1 MNTLVNDW
9 TNNLLTGIGMPLNLA
24 IFVKIFIFLIV
35 TVLLS
40 YLSDI
45 IVRKLIVS
53 VFTAIIKRSK
63 TKIDDIFL
71 ERKVFN
77 RLSHLAPAM
86 VIFFLTPLIFQDYPA
101 LIKHVQNGAYVYMVL
116 IGLLVADSF
125 ISALHEV
132 YISLPIS
139 KHRPIKG
146 YVQIVK
152 IGIYFIAIIIIIAT
166 VFGKSPKGLLTA
178 LGTAAAVL
186 ILVFKDTIL
195 GFVASI
201 QLSANKMVK
210 PGDWISMPA
219 HNADGT
225 VIEISLNTIKVQNWD
240 KTITT
245 VPTYACISE
254 SFYNWKGMEESGG
267 RRIKRSVIIDMK
279 SIKFCTPEM
288 ITKFKKI
295 QILRDVIEK
304 KEKELDEHNKKY
316 EIDNSVL
323 VNGRRMTNIGVF
335 RAYIGAYLHNHPM
348 INNEM
353 TSMVRQLQPTDK
365 GLPLQIY
372 VFSNDKRWVE
382 YEKIQSD
389 IFDHILAVA
398 PEFDLR
404 VFQNP
409 SGYDV
414 VRLLDSLPDRLKN

>member
-1 MNTLVNDW
+1 MNVIVNDW
-9 TNNLLTGIGMPLNLA
+9 MDNWLVGLGMSQYLA
-24 IFVKIFIFLIV
+24 IFVKIFFFLIV
-35 TVLLS
+35 AVLLS

-53 VFTAIIKRSK
+53 ILTTIIKRSK

-77 RLSHLAPAM
+77 RLSHFAPAF
-86 VIFFLTPLIFQDYPA
+86 VIFFLAPFVFNDYPA
-101 LIKHVQNGAYVYMVL
+101 LIKFVQNVAYVYMIL

-125 ISALHEV
+125 MSALHEV

-146 YVQIVK
+146 YLQIVK
-152 IGIYFIAIIIIIAT
+152 IAIYFIAIILIISTI
-166 VFGKSPKGLLTA
+166 FGKSPKGLLAA

-210 PGDWISMPA
+210 PGDWISMPD

-240 KTITT
+240 NTITT
-245 VPTYACISE
+245 IPTYACISE

-267 RRIKRSVIIDMK
+267 RRIKRSVTIDMK

-288 ITKFKKI
+288 IKKFKKI
-295 QILRDVIEK
+295 QILRDFIEK
-304 KEKELDEHNKKY
+304 KEKELDAHNKKHK
-316 EIDNSVL
+316 IDNSVV
-323 VNGRRMTNIGVF
+323 VNGRRMTNVGVF
-335 RAYIGAYLHNHPM
+335 RAYIGAYLHNHPK

-409 SGYDV
+409 SGYDIV
-414 VRLLDSLPDRLKN
+414 KLLEQNL

>member
-1 MNTLVNDW
+1 MNTLVNHWMDNW
-9 TNNLLTGIGMPLNLA
+9 LTGIGISQNLA
-24 IFVKIFIFLIV
+24 IFVKIFLFLIV
-35 TVLLS
+35 ALLIS

-53 VFTAIIKRSK
+53 FLKTIIKRSK

-77 RLSHLAPAM
+77 RLSHLAPAL
-86 VIFFLTPLIFQDYPA
+86 VIFFMTPLIFQDYPS
-101 LIKHVQNGAYVYMVL
+101 LIKHVQNGAYVYIIL
-116 IGLLVADSF
+116 IVLLVVDSF

-152 IGIYFIAIIIIIAT
+152 IGIYFIAIILIIAT
-166 VFGKSPKGLLTA
+166 LFGKSPKGLLAA

-210 PGDWISMPA
+210 PGDWISMPT

-245 VPTYACISE
+245 IPTYACISE

-288 ITKFKKI
+288 IKKFKKI
-295 QILRDVIEK
+295 QILRDFIEK
-304 KEKELDEHNKKY
+304 KEKELEEHNKKNK
-316 EIDNSVL
+316 IDNSVL

-335 RAYIGAYLHNHPM
+335 RAYIVSYLHNHPK

-353 TSMVRQLQPTDK
+353 TSMVRQLESTDK

-414 VRLLDSLPDRLKN
+414 VRLLDSLSDRLKN

>member
-1 MNTLVNDW
+1 MEILSTDW
-9 TNNLLTGIGMPLNLA
+9 LDTWLTEIGMSQGLA
-24 IFVKIFIFLIV
+24 AFVKMFMFLIV
-35 TVLLS
+35 TLLIS

-45 IVRKLIVS
+45 IVRKLIIS
-53 VFTAIIKRSK
+53 ILTTIIKRSK

-77 RLSHLAPAM
+77 RLSHLAPALI
-86 VIFFLTPLIFQDYPA
+86 IFFLTPLIFQDWPA
-101 LIKHVQNGAYVYMVL
+101 LIDHVQNGAYVYMIL
-116 IGLLVADSF
+116 IGLLFADSF

-225 VIEISLNTIKVQNWD
+225 VLEISLNTIKVQNWD
-240 KTITT
+240 NTITT

-288 ITKFKKI
+288 IKKFKKI
-295 QILRDVIEK
+295 QILRDIIEK
-304 KEKELDEHNKKY
+304 KEKELDEHNKKN
-316 EIDNSVL
+316 EIDNSIL
-323 VNGRRMTNIGVF
+323 VNGRRMTNIGIF
-335 RAYIGAYLHNHPM
+335 RAYIGAYLHNHPK

-382 YEKIQSD
+382 YEIIQSD

-398 PEFDLR
+398 PEFELR

-414 VRLLDSLPDRLKN
+414 VRLMDSLSDNLIK

>member
-1 MNTLVNDW
+1 MNTLVNNWMDNW
-9 TNNLLTGIGMPLNLA
+9 ITGIGMSLNLA
-24 IFVKIFIFLIV
+24 IFVKIFLFLIV
-35 TVLLS
+35 AVLLC

-53 VFTAIIKRSK
+53 IFTTIIKRSK
-63 TKIDDIFL
+63 TKVDDIFL

-77 RLSHLAPAM
+77 RLSHLAPAL
-86 VIFFLTPLIFQDYPA
+86 VIFFLTPLIFQDWPA
-101 LIKHVQNGAYVYMVL
+101 LIKHVQNGAYVYIIL
-116 IGLLVADSF
+116 IVLLVVDSF

-132 YISLPIS
+132 YITFPIS

-240 KTITT
+240 NTITT
-245 VPTYACISE
+245 IPTYACISE

-288 ITKFKKI
+288 IKKFKKI
-295 QILRDVIEK
+295 QILRDSIEK
-304 KEKELDEHNKKY
+304 KEKELEEHNKKY

-335 RAYIGAYLHNHPM
+335 RAYIVSYLHNHPK
-348 INNEM
+348 INNKM
-353 TSMVRQLQPTDK
+353 TSMVRQLEPTDK

-372 VFSNDKRWVE
+372 VFCNDKRWVE

-414 VRLLDSLPDRLKN
+414 VKLLEQNL

>member
-9 TNNLLTGIGMPLNLA
+9 MDNLLTGIGMPLNLA

-210 PGDWISMPA
+210 PGDWISIPS

-225 VIEISLNTIKVQNWD
+225 VIEISLNTVKVQNWD

-245 VPTYACISE
+245 VPTYALVSD

>member
-1 MNTLVNDW
+1 MNAIVNDW
-9 TNNLLTGIGMPLNLA
+9 MDNWLVGLGMSQDLA
-24 IFVKIFIFLIV
+24 AFVKMFMFLIV
-35 TVLLS
+35 AILLS
-40 YLSDI
+40 YLSNI
-45 IVRKLIVS
+45 IVRRLIISILTTV
-53 VFTAIIKRSK
+53 IKRSK

-77 RLSHLAPAM
+77 RLSHFAPAL
-86 VIFFLTPLIFQDYPA
+86 VIFFLAPLVFEDYPA
-101 LIKHVQNGAYVYMVL
+101 LIKFFRNGAYLYMII
-116 IGLLVADSF
+116 IGSLVADSF
-125 ISALHEV
+125 INAMHEIYV
-132 YISLPIS
+132 SLPIS
-139 KHRPIKG
+139 KHRSIKG
-146 YVQIVK
+146 YVQVVK
-152 IGIYFIAIIIIIAT
+152 IVVYFIAIILIIST
-166 VFGKSPKGLLTA
+166 VFGESPKGLLTA

-195 GFVASI
+195 GFIASI

-210 PGDWISMPA
+210 PGDWISMPD

-225 VIEISLNTIKVQNWD
+225 VIEISLNTVKVQNWD

-245 VPTYACISE
+245 VPTYALISE

-288 ITKFKKI
+288 IKKFKKI
-295 QILRDVIEK
+295 QILRDIIEK
-304 KEKELDEHNKKY
+304 KEKELDEYNKKY

-335 RAYIGAYLHNHPM
+335 RAYIGAYLHNHPK

-382 YEKIQSD
+382 YERIQSD

-404 VFQNP
+404 VFQDL

-414 VRLLDSLPDRLKN
+414 VRLLDSLPDHLIK

>member
-9 TNNLLTGIGMPLNLA
+9 MDNLLTGIGMPLNLA

-45 IVRKLIVS
+45 IVRKLIFS

-77 RLSHLAPAM
+77 RLSHLVPAM

-101 LIKHVQNGAYVYMVL
+101 LIKHVQNGAYVYMIL

-132 YISLPIS
+132 YIGLPIS

-146 YVQIVK
+146 YVQIAK
-152 IGIYFIAIIIIIAT
+152 IAIYFIAIIIIIAT

-210 PGDWISMPA
+210 PGDWISIPS

-225 VIEISLNTIKVQNWD
+225 VIEISLNTVKVQNWD

-245 VPTYACISE
+245 VPTYALVSD

-295 QILRDVIEK
+295 QILRDIIEK
-304 KEKELDEHNKKY
+304 KENELDEHNKKY

-335 RAYIGAYLHNHPM
+335 RAYITSYLHNHPK

-414 VRLLDSLPDRLKN
+414 VRLLDSLPDSLKN

>member
-9 TNNLLTGIGMPLNLA
+9 MDNWLVGLGMSQYLA
-24 IFVKIFIFLIV
+24 IFVKIFFFLIV
-35 TVLLS
+35 AVLLS

-53 VFTAIIKRSK
+53 ILTTIIKRSK

-77 RLSHLAPAM
+77 RLSHFAPAF
-86 VIFFLTPLIFQDYPA
+86 VIFFLAPFVFNDYPA
-101 LIKHVQNGAYVYMVL
+101 LIKFVQNVAYVYMIL

-125 ISALHEV
+125 MSALHEV

-146 YVQIVK
+146 YLQIVK
-152 IGIYFIAIIIIIAT
+152 IAIYFIAIILIISTI
-166 VFGKSPKGLLTA
+166 FGKSPKGLLAA

-210 PGDWISMPA
+210 PGDWISMPD

-240 KTITT
+240 NTITT
-245 VPTYACISE
+245 IPTYACISE

-267 RRIKRSVIIDMK
+267 RRIKRSVTIDMK

-288 ITKFKKI
+288 IKKFKKI
-295 QILRDVIEK
+295 QILRDFIEK
-304 KEKELDEHNKKY
+304 KEKELDAHNKKHK
-316 EIDNSVL
+316 IDNSVL
-323 VNGRRMTNIGVF
+323 VNGRRMTNVGVF
-335 RAYIGAYLHNHPM
+335 RAYITSYLYNHPK

-409 SGYDV
+409 SGYDIV
-414 VRLLDSLPDRLKN
+414 KLLEQNL

>member
-1 MNTLVNDW
+1 MNALI
-9 TNNLLTGIGMPLNLA
+9 NNWMDNWLTGLGMSQDLA
-24 IFVKIFIFLIV
+24 IFIKFSIFLIA
-35 TVLLS
+35 TLLLS
-40 YLSDI
+40 YLSNI
-45 IVRKLIVS
+45 IVKKIIITV
-53 VFTAIIKRSK
+53 VTAIIKRSK

-71 ERKVFN
+71 DRNVFN
-77 RLSHLAPAM
+77 RLSHLAPAL
-86 VIFFLTPLIFQDYPA
+86 VIFFLTPLVFVDYPA
-101 LIKHVQNGAYVYMVL
+101 PITHVQNATYVYIIL
-116 IGLLVADSF
+116 IVLLVTDSF

-132 YISLPIS
+132 YLNLPIS
-139 KHRPIKG
+139 RHRPIKG
-146 YVQIVK
+146 YVQIFK
-152 IGIYFIAIIIIIAT
+152 IAIYFIAIIIIIAT

-245 VPTYACISE
+245 VPTYALISE

-288 ITKFKKI
+288 IKKFKKI
-295 QILRDVIEK
+295 QILRNIIEK
-304 KEKELDEHNKKY
+304 KEKELDEYNKKY

-335 RAYIGAYLHNHPM
+335 REYIASYLHNHPK

-365 GLPLQIY
+365 GLPLEIY

-398 PEFDLR
+398 PEFELR

-414 VRLLDSLPDRLKN
+414 VRLMGSLPDNLIK

>member
-1 MNTLVNDW
+1 M
-9 TNNLLTGIGMPLNLA
+9 I
-24 IFVKIFIFLIV
+24 
-35 TVLLS
+35 
-40 YLSDI
+40 
-45 IVRKLIVS
+45 
-53 VFTAIIKRSK
+53 
-63 TKIDDIFL
+63 
-71 ERKVFN
+71 
-77 RLSHLAPAM
+77 
-86 VIFFLTPLIFQDYPA
+86 
-101 LIKHVQNGAYVYMVL
+101 L
-116 IGLLVADSF
+116 IGLLFADSF
-125 ISALHEV
+125 INAMHEV
-132 YISLPIS
+132 YLSLSIS

-146 YVQIVK
+146 YIQIVK

-210 PGDWISMPA
+210 PGDWISIPS

-225 VIEISLNTIKVQNWD
+225 VIEISLNTVKIQNWD

-245 VPTYACISE
+245 VPTYALVSD

-288 ITKFKKI
+288 IKKFKKI
-295 QILRDVIEK
+295 QILRDFIEK
-304 KEKELDEHNKKY
+304 KEKELDAHNKKHK
-316 EIDNSVL
+316 IDNSVL
-323 VNGRRMTNIGVF
+323 VNGRRMTNVGVF
-335 RAYIGAYLHNHPM
+335 RAYIEAYLYNHPK

-414 VRLLDSLPDRLKN
+414 VKLLEQNL

>member
-9 TNNLLTGIGMPLNLA
+9 MDNWLVEIGISLNLA
-24 IFVKIFIFLIV
+24 IFIKIFLFLIV
-35 TVLLS
+35 AILLS
-40 YLSDI
+40 YLSYI
-45 IVRKLIVS
+45 IARKLIVS
-53 VFTAIIKRSK
+53 ILTTIIKRSK

-77 RLSHLAPAM
+77 RLSHFAPAL
-86 VIFFLTPLIFQDYPA
+86 VIFFLAPLVFEDYPA
-101 LIKHVQNGAYVYMVL
+101 LIKFFRNGAYLYMII
-116 IGLLVADSF
+116 IGSLVADSF
-125 ISALHEV
+125 INAMHEIYV
-132 YISLPIS
+132 SLPIS
-139 KHRPIKG
+139 KHRSIKG
-146 YVQIVK
+146 YVQVVK
-152 IGIYFIAIIIIIAT
+152 IAVYFIAIILIISTI
-166 VFGKSPKGLLTA
+166 FGESPKGLLTA

-195 GFVASI
+195 GFIASI

-245 VPTYACISE
+245 VPTYALVSE

-288 ITKFKKI
+288 IKKFKKI
-295 QILRDVIEK
+295 QILRDIIEK
-304 KEKELDEHNKKY
+304 KEKELDEYNKKY

-335 RAYIGAYLHNHPM
+335 RAYIRAYLHNHPK

-414 VRLLDSLPDRLKN
+414 VRLLDSLSDNLIK

>member
-1 MNTLVNDW
+1 MNTLVNHWMDNW
-9 TNNLLTGIGMPLNLA
+9 LTGIGISQNLA
-24 IFVKIFIFLIV
+24 IFVKIFLFLIV
-35 TVLLS
+35 ALLIS

-53 VFTAIIKRSK
+53 FLKTIIKRSK

-77 RLSHLAPAM
+77 RLSHLAPAL
-86 VIFFLTPLIFQDYPA
+86 VIFFMTPLIFQDYPS
-101 LIKHVQNGAYVYMVL
+101 LIKHVQNGAYVYIIL
-116 IGLLVADSF
+116 IVLLVVDSF

-139 KHRPIKG
+139 KHRPLKG
-146 YVQIVK
+146 YVQIAK
-152 IGIYFIAIIIIIAT
+152 IGIYFIAIILIIAT
-166 VFGKSPKGLLTA
+166 LFGKSPKGLLAA

-210 PGDWISMPA
+210 PGDWISMPT

-245 VPTYACISE
+245 IPTYACISE

-288 ITKFKKI
+288 IKKFKKI
-295 QILRDVIEK
+295 QILRNSIEK

-335 RAYIGAYLHNHPM
+335 RAYIVSYLHNHPK

-414 VRLLDSLPDRLKN
+414 VRLLDSLSDRLKN

>member
-9 TNNLLTGIGMPLNLA
+9 MDNWLAGLGMSQDLA
-24 IFVKIFIFLIV
+24 IFVKMFMFLIV
-35 TVLLS
+35 ALLLS

-45 IVRKLIVS
+45 IVRKFIVS
-53 VFTAIIKRSK
+53 ILTTVIKRSK
-63 TKIDDIFL
+63 TRIDDIFL

-77 RLSHLAPAM
+77 RLSHFAPAL
-86 VIFFLTPLIFQDYPA
+86 VIFFLTPLVFNDYPA
-101 LIKHVQNGAYVYMVL
+101 LIKLVQNVAYVYMIL

-125 ISALHEV
+125 ISAMHEV
-132 YISLPIS
+132 YLSLSIS

-152 IGIYFIAIIIIIAT
+152 IAIYFIAIIIIIAT

-210 PGDWISMPA
+210 PGDWISIPS

-225 VIEISLNTIKVQNWD
+225 VIEISLNTVKIQNWD

-245 VPTYACISE
+245 VPTYALVSD

-288 ITKFKKI
+288 IKKFKKI
-295 QILRDVIEK
+295 QILRDFIEK
-304 KEKELDEHNKKY
+304 KEKELDAHNKKHK
-316 EIDNSVL
+316 IDNSVL

-335 RAYIGAYLHNHPM
+335 RAYIGAYLHNHPK

-365 GLPLQIY
+365 GIPLQIY

-414 VRLLDSLPDRLKN
+414 VKLLEQNL

>member
-1 MNTLVNDW
+1 MNVIVNDW
-9 TNNLLTGIGMPLNLA
+9 MDNWLVGLGMSQYLA
-24 IFVKIFIFLIV
+24 IFVKMFMFLIV
-35 TVLLS
+35 ALLLS

-53 VFTAIIKRSK
+53 ILTTVIKRSK

-71 ERKVFN
+71 ARKVFN
-77 RLSHLAPAM
+77 RLSHFAPAL
-86 VIFFLTPLIFQDYPA
+86 VIFFLTPLVFKDYPA
-101 LIKHVQNGAYVYMVL
+101 IIKFVQNGAYVYMIL
-116 IGLLVADSF
+116 IGLLFTDSF
-125 ISALHEV
+125 ISAMHEV
-132 YISLPIS
+132 YLSLSIS
-139 KHRPIKG
+139 KHRSIKG
-146 YVQIVK
+146 YIQIVK
-152 IGIYFIAIIIIIAT
+152 IAIYFIAIILIISTI
-166 VFGKSPKGLLTA
+166 FGKSPKGLLTA

-201 QLSANKMVK
+201 QLSANKMIK
-210 PGDWISMPA
+210 PGDWISMPD

-225 VIEISLNTIKVQNWD
+225 VIEISLNTVKVQNWD

-245 VPTYACISE
+245 VPTYALISE

-279 SIKFCTPEM
+279 SVKFCTPEM
-288 ITKFKKI
+288 IKKFKKI
-295 QILRDVIEK
+295 QILRDFIEK
-304 KEKELDEHNKKY
+304 KEKELDAHNKKHK
-316 EIDNSVL
+316 IDNSVL
-323 VNGRRMTNIGVF
+323 VNGRRMTNVGVF
-335 RAYIGAYLHNHPM
+335 RAYIEAYLYNHPK

-414 VRLLDSLPDRLKN
+414 VKLLEQNL

>member
-9 TNNLLTGIGMPLNLA
+9 MDNLLTGIGMPLNLA

-35 TVLLS
+35 AVLLS
-40 YLSDI
+40 YSSDI

-71 ERKVFN
+71 KRKVFN

-101 LIKHVQNGAYVYMVL
+101 LIIHIQNGAYVYMIL

-132 YISLPIS
+132 YIGLPIS

-210 PGDWISMPA
+210 PGDWISMPS

-240 KTITT
+240 NTITT
-245 VPTYACISE
+245 VPTYALISE

-288 ITKFKKI
+288 IKKFKKI

-304 KEKELDEHNKKY
+304 KENELDEHNKKY

-335 RAYIGAYLHNHPM
+335 RAYIASYLHNHPK

>member
-9 TNNLLTGIGMPLNLA
+9 MDNLLTGIGMPLNLA

-45 IVRKLIVS
+45 IVRKLIFS

-77 RLSHLAPAM
+77 RLSHLVPAM

-101 LIKHVQNGAYVYMVL
+101 LIKHVQNGAYVYMIL

-132 YISLPIS
+132 YIGLPIS

-146 YVQIVK
+146 YVQIAK
-152 IGIYFIAIIIIIAT
+152 IAIYFIAIIIIIAT

-210 PGDWISMPA
+210 PGDWISIPS

-225 VIEISLNTIKVQNWD
+225 VIEISLNTVKVQNWD

-245 VPTYACISE
+245 VPTYALVSD

-295 QILRDVIEK
+295 QILRDIIEK
-304 KEKELDEHNKKY
+304 KENELDEHNKKY

-335 RAYIGAYLHNHPM
+335 RAYITSYLHNHPK

>member
-9 TNNLLTGIGMPLNLA
+9 MDNWLVGLGMSQYLA
-24 IFVKIFIFLIV
+24 IFVKIFFFLIV
-35 TVLLS
+35 AVLLS

-45 IVRKLIVS
+45 IVRKLIIS
-53 VFTAIIKRSK
+53 ILTTIIKRSK

-77 RLSHLAPAM
+77 RLSHFAPAL
-86 VIFFLTPLIFQDYPA
+86 VIFFLTPLVFKDYPA
-101 LIKHVQNGAYVYMVL
+101 IIKLVQNGAYVYMIL
-116 IGLLVADSF
+116 IGLLFTDSF
-125 ISALHEV
+125 INAMHEV
-132 YISLPIS
+132 YLRLSIS

-152 IGIYFIAIIIIIAT
+152 IAIYFIAIILIISTI
-166 VFGKSPKGLLTA
+166 FGKSPKGLLTA

-195 GFVASI
+195 GFIASI

-210 PGDWISMPA
+210 PGDWISMPD

-225 VIEISLNTIKVQNWD
+225 VIEISLNTVKVQNWD

-245 VPTYACISE
+245 VPTYALISE

-279 SIKFCTPEM
+279 SVKFCTPEM
-288 ITKFKKI
+288 IKKFKKI
-295 QILRDVIEK
+295 QILRDFIEK
-304 KEKELDEHNKKY
+304 KEKELDAHNKKHK
-316 EIDNSVL
+316 IDNSVL

-335 RAYIGAYLHNHPM
+335 RAYITSYLYNHPK

-372 VFSNDKRWVE
+372 VFSNDKRWIE

-389 IFDHILAVA
+389 IFDHIFAVA

-414 VRLLDSLPDRLKN
+414 VKLLEQNL

>member
-9 TNNLLTGIGMPLNLA
+9 MDNLLTGIGMPLNLA

-35 TVLLS
+35 AVLLS

-86 VIFFLTPLIFQDYPA
+86 VIFFLTPLVFQDYPA
-101 LIKHVQNGAYVYMVL
+101 IIKHVQNGAYVYMIL

-132 YISLPIS
+132 YTSLPIS

-146 YVQIVK
+146 YVQIAK
-152 IGIYFIAIIIIIAT
+152 IAIYFIAIIIIIAT

-210 PGDWISMPA
+210 PGDWISIPS

-225 VIEISLNTIKVQNWD
+225 VIEISLNTVKVQNWD

-245 VPTYACISE
+245 VPTYALVSD

-288 ITKFKKI
+288 IKKFKKI

-304 KEKELDEHNKKY
+304 KEKELDEYNKKH

-335 RAYIGAYLHNHPM
+335 RAYIGAYLHNHPK

-372 VFSNDKRWVE
+372 VFSSDKRWVE

>member
-9 TNNLLTGIGMPLNLA
+9 MDNLLTGIGMPLNLA

-86 VIFFLTPLIFQDYPA
+86 VIFFLTPLVFQDYPA
-101 LIKHVQNGAYVYMVL
+101 LIKHVQNGAYVYMIL

-132 YISLPIS
+132 YTSLPIS

-146 YVQIVK
+146 YVQIAK
-152 IGIYFIAIIIIIAT
+152 IAIYFIAIIIIIAT

-210 PGDWISMPA
+210 PGDWISIPS

-225 VIEISLNTIKVQNWD
+225 VIEISLNTVKVQNWD

-245 VPTYACISE
+245 VPTYALVSD

-288 ITKFKKI
+288 IKKFKKI

-304 KEKELDEHNKKY
+304 KENELDEHNKKY

-335 RAYIGAYLHNHPM
+335 RAYIGAYLHNHPK

>member
-9 TNNLLTGIGMPLNLA
+9 TNNLLTGIGMSQNLA
-24 IFVKIFIFLIV
+24 IFFKIFIFLIV
-35 TVLLS
+35 AILLS

-53 VFTAIIKRSK
+53 SLTTIIKRSK

-71 ERKVFN
+71 EKKVFN
-77 RLSHLAPAM
+77 RLSHFAPAL
-86 VIFFLTPLIFQDYPA
+86 VIFFLAPFVFNDYPA
-101 LIKHVQNGAYVYMVL
+101 LIMHVQNGAYVYMIL
-116 IGLLVADSF
+116 IGLLFADSF
-125 ISALHEV
+125 INALHEV
-132 YISLPIS
+132 YLSLPIS
-139 KHRPIKG
+139 KHRSIKG

-152 IGIYFIAIIIIIAT
+152 IGIYFIAIIIIIST

-201 QLSANKMVK
+201 QLSANEMVK
-210 PGDWISMPA
+210 PGDWISVPT

-225 VIEISLNTIKVQNWD
+225 VIEISLNTVKVQNWD

-245 VPTYACISE
+245 VPTYALVSD

-288 ITKFKKI
+288 IKKFKKI
-295 QILRDVIEK
+295 QILRDFIEK
-304 KEKELDEHNKKY
+304 KQKELDEHNKKN
-316 EIDNSVL
+316 EIDNSIL

-335 RAYIGAYLHNHPM
+335 RAYIGAYLHNHPK

-389 IFDHILAVA
+389 IFDHIFAVA

-409 SGYDV
+409 SGYDI
-414 VRLLDSLPDRLKN
+414 VRLVDSLSDNLIK

>member
-9 TNNLLTGIGMPLNLA
+9 MDNWLTGLGMSQDITA
-24 IFVKIFIFLIV
+24 FVKMFIFLIV
-35 TVLLS
+35 AILLS
-40 YLSDI
+40 YLSNI
-45 IVRKLIVS
+45 IVRKFIVS
-53 VFTAIIKRSK
+53 ILTTIIKRSK

-77 RLSHLAPAM
+77 RLSHFAPAL
-86 VIFFLTPLIFQDYPA
+86 VIFFLAPLVFEDYPA
-101 LIKHVQNGAYVYMVL
+101 LIKFFRNGAYLYMII
-116 IGLLVADSF
+116 IGSLVADSF
-125 ISALHEV
+125 INAMHEIYV
-132 YISLPIS
+132 SLPIS
-139 KHRPIKG
+139 KHRSIKG
-146 YVQIVK
+146 YVQVVK
-152 IGIYFIAIIIIIAT
+152 IAVYFIAIILIISTI
-166 VFGKSPKGLLTA
+166 FGESPKGLLTA

-195 GFVASI
+195 GFIASI

-245 VPTYACISE
+245 VPTYALVSE

-288 ITKFKKI
+288 IKKFKKI
-295 QILRDVIEK
+295 QILRDIIEK
-304 KEKELDEHNKKY
+304 KEKELDEYNKKY

-335 RAYIGAYLHNHPM
+335 RAYIRAYLHNHPK

-414 VRLLDSLPDRLKN
+414 VRLLDSLSDNLIK

>member
-9 TNNLLTGIGMPLNLA
+9 MDNLLTGIGMPLNLA
-24 IFVKIFIFLIV
+24 IFFKIFIFLIV

-71 ERKVFN
+71 KRKVFN

-101 LIKHVQNGAYVYMVL
+101 LIKHVQNGAYVYMIL

-132 YISLPIS
+132 YIGLPIS

-210 PGDWISMPA
+210 PGDWISMPS

-240 KTITT
+240 NTITT
-245 VPTYACISE
+245 IPTYACISE

-288 ITKFKKI
+288 IKKFKKI

-304 KEKELDEHNKKY
+304 KENELDEHNKKY

-335 RAYIGAYLHNHPM
+335 RAYIASYLHNHPK

>member
-9 TNNLLTGIGMPLNLA
+9 MDNLLTGIGMPLNLA

-86 VIFFLTPLIFQDYPA
+86 VIFFLTPLVFQDYPA
-101 LIKHVQNGAYVYMVL
+101 LIKHVQNGAYVYMIL

-132 YISLPIS
+132 YTSLPIS

-146 YVQIVK
+146 YVQIAK
-152 IGIYFIAIIIIIAT
+152 IAIYFIAIIIIIAT

-210 PGDWISMPA
+210 PGDWISIPS

-225 VIEISLNTIKVQNWD
+225 VIEISLNTVKVQNWD

-245 VPTYACISE
+245 VPTYALVSD

-288 ITKFKKI
+288 IKKFKRI

-304 KEKELDEHNKKY
+304 KENELDEHNKKY

-335 RAYIGAYLHNHPM
+335 RAYIGAYLHNHPK

>member
-1 MNTLVNDW
+1 MEILSTDW
-9 TNNLLTGIGMPLNLA
+9 LDTWLTGIGMSQGLA
-24 IFVKIFIFLIV
+24 AFVKMFMFLIV
-35 TVLLS
+35 ALLIS

-45 IVRKLIVS
+45 IVRKLIIS
-53 VFTAIIKRSK
+53 ILTTIIKRSK

-77 RLSHLAPAM
+77 RLSHLAPAL
-86 VIFFLTPLIFQDYPA
+86 VIFFAAPLVFIDYPA
-101 LIKHVQNGAYVYMVL
+101 LIQHVQNGAYVYMIL
-116 IGLLVADSF
+116 IGLLFADSF
-125 ISALHEV
+125 INALHEV

-152 IGIYFIAIIIIIAT
+152 IGLYFIAIIIIIAT

-195 GFVASI
+195 GFIASI

-225 VIEISLNTIKVQNWD
+225 VLEISLNTIKVQNWD
-240 KTITT
+240 NTITT
-245 VPTYACISE
+245 IPTYACISE

-288 ITKFKKI
+288 IKNFKKI
-295 QILRDVIEK
+295 QILRDIIEK

-335 RAYIGAYLHNHPM
+335 RAYIVSYLHNHPK

-382 YEKIQSD
+382 YEQIQSD

-398 PEFDLR
+398 PEFELR

-414 VRLLDSLPDRLKN
+414 VRLMDSLSDNLIK

>member
-1 MNTLVNDW
+1 MNVLVNDW
-9 TNNLLTGIGMPLNLA
+9 MDNLLTGIGMPLDLA

-77 RLSHLAPAM
+77 RLSHLVPAM

-101 LIKHVQNGAYVYMVL
+101 LIKHVQNGAYVYMIL

-132 YISLPIS
+132 YTSLPIS

-146 YVQIVK
+146 YVQIAK
-152 IGIYFIAIIIIIAT
+152 IAIYFIAIIIIIAT

-210 PGDWISMPA
+210 PGDWISIPS

-225 VIEISLNTIKVQNWD
+225 VIEISLNTVKVQNWD

-245 VPTYACISE
+245 VPTYALVSD

-288 ITKFKKI
+288 IKKFKKI

-335 RAYIGAYLHNHPM
+335 RAYITSYLHNHPK
-348 INNEM
+348 INNEI

-414 VRLLDSLPDRLKN
+414 VRLLDSLPDSLKN

>member
-1 MNTLVNDW
+1 MNILVNDW
-9 TNNLLTGIGMPLNLA
+9 MDNWLVKLGMSQDMTA
-24 IFVKIFIFLIV
+24 FVKMFIFLIV
-35 TVLLS
+35 AILLS
-40 YLSDI
+40 YLSNI

-53 VFTAIIKRSK
+53 ILTTIIKRSK

-77 RLSHLAPAM
+77 RLSHFAPAL
-86 VIFFLTPLIFQDYPA
+86 VIFFLAPLVFEDYPA
-101 LIKHVQNGAYVYMVL
+101 LIKFFRNGAYLYMII
-116 IGLLVADSF
+116 IGSLVADSF
-125 ISALHEV
+125 INAMHEIYV
-132 YISLPIS
+132 SLPIS
-139 KHRPIKG
+139 KHRSIKG
-146 YVQIVK
+146 YVQVVK
-152 IGIYFIAIIIIIAT
+152 IAVYFIAIILIISTI
-166 VFGKSPKGLLTA
+166 FGESPKGLLTA

-195 GFVASI
+195 GFIASI

-245 VPTYACISE
+245 VPTYALVSE

-288 ITKFKKI
+288 IKKFKKI
-295 QILRDVIEK
+295 QILRNIIEK
-304 KEKELDEHNKKY
+304 KEKELDEYNKKY

-335 RAYIGAYLHNHPM
+335 RAYIRAYLHNHPK

-398 PEFDLR
+398 PEFELR

-414 VRLLDSLPDRLKN
+414 VRLLDSLPDRLIK

>member
-9 TNNLLTGIGMPLNLA
+9 MDNLLTGIGMPLYLA
-24 IFVKIFIFLIV
+24 AFIRMFIFLIV
-35 TVLLS
+35 ATLLS
-40 YLSDI
+40 YLSNLI
-45 IVRKLIVS
+45 IRKLIVS
-53 VFTAIIKRSK
+53 TLTTIIKKSK
-63 TKIDDIFL
+63 TRIDDIFL

-77 RLSHLAPAM
+77 RLSHFAPAF
-86 VIFFLTPLIFQDYPA
+86 VIFFLAPLVFEDYPA
-101 LIKHVQNGAYVYMVL
+101 IIKLLRNGSYLYMIL
-116 IGLLVADSF
+116 IGSLVADSF
-125 ISALHEV
+125 INAMHEV

-139 KHRPIKG
+139 KNRPITG
-146 YVQIVK
+146 YVQVVK
-152 IGIYFIAIIIIIAT
+152 IVVYFIAIILIIST
-166 VFGKSPKGLLTA
+166 VFDKSPTKLLTA

-195 GFVASI
+195 GFIASI

-210 PGDWISMPA
+210 PGDWISMPD

-245 VPTYACISE
+245 VPTYALISE

-288 ITKFKKI
+288 IKKFKKI
-295 QILRDVIEK
+295 QILRDIIEN

-335 RAYIGAYLHNHPM
+335 RAYITSYLHNHPK

-372 VFSNDKRWVE
+372 VFSNDKRWIE

>member
-9 TNNLLTGIGMPLNLA
+9 MDNLLTGIGMPLNLA

-86 VIFFLTPLIFQDYPA
+86 VIFFLTPLVFQDYPA
-101 LIKHVQNGAYVYMVL
+101 IIKHVQNGAYVYMIL

-132 YISLPIS
+132 YTSLPIS

-146 YVQIVK
+146 YVQIAK
-152 IGIYFIAIIIIIAT
+152 IAIYFIAIIIIIAT

-210 PGDWISMPA
+210 PGDWISIPS

-225 VIEISLNTIKVQNWD
+225 VIEISLNTVKVQNWD

-245 VPTYACISE
+245 VPTYALVSD

-288 ITKFKKI
+288 IKKFKKI
-295 QILRDVIEK
+295 QILRDIIEK
-304 KEKELDEHNKKY
+304 KENELDEHNKKY

-335 RAYIGAYLHNHPM
+335 RAYITSYLHNHPK

>member
-9 TNNLLTGIGMPLNLA
+9 MDNLLTGIGMPLNLA

-86 VIFFLTPLIFQDYPA
+86 VIFFLTPLVFQDYPA
-101 LIKHVQNGAYVYMVL
+101 IIKHVQNGAYVYMIL

-132 YISLPIS
+132 YTSLPIS

-146 YVQIVK
+146 YVQIAK
-152 IGIYFIAIIIIIAT
+152 IAIYFIAIIIIIAT

-210 PGDWISMPA
+210 PGDWISIPS

-225 VIEISLNTIKVQNWD
+225 VIEISLNTVKVQNWD

-245 VPTYACISE
+245 VPTYALVSD

-288 ITKFKKI
+288 IKKFKKI

-304 KEKELDEHNKKY
+304 KENELDEHNKKY

-335 RAYIGAYLHNHPM
+335 RAYIGAYLHNHPK

>member
-1 MNTLVNDW
+1 MNVIVNDW
-9 TNNLLTGIGMPLNLA
+9 MDNWLVGLGMSQYLA
-24 IFVKIFIFLIV
+24 IFVKMFMFLIV
-35 TVLLS
+35 ALLLS

-53 VFTAIIKRSK
+53 ILTTVIKRSK

-71 ERKVFN
+71 ARKVFN
-77 RLSHLAPAM
+77 RLSHFAPAL
-86 VIFFLTPLIFQDYPA
+86 VIFFLTPLVFKDYPA
-101 LIKHVQNGAYVYMVL
+101 IIKFVQNGAYVYMIL
-116 IGLLVADSF
+116 IGLLFTDSF
-125 ISALHEV
+125 ISAMHEV
-132 YISLPIS
+132 YLSLSIS
-139 KHRPIKG
+139 KHRSIKG
-146 YVQIVK
+146 YIQIVK
-152 IGIYFIAIIIIIAT
+152 IAIYFIAIILIISTI
-166 VFGKSPKGLLTA
+166 FGKSPKGLLTA

-201 QLSANKMVK
+201 QLSANKMIK
-210 PGDWISMPA
+210 PGDWISMPD

-225 VIEISLNTIKVQNWD
+225 VIEISLNTVKVQNWD

-245 VPTYACISE
+245 VPTYALISE
-254 SFYNWKGMEESGG
+254 SFYNWKGMEESDG

-279 SIKFCTPEM
+279 SVKFCTPEM
-288 ITKFKKI
+288 IKKFKKI
-295 QILRDVIEK
+295 QILRDFIEK
-304 KEKELDEHNKKY
+304 KEKELDAHNKKHK
-316 EIDNSVL
+316 IDNSVL
-323 VNGRRMTNIGVF
+323 VNGRRMTNVGVF
-335 RAYIGAYLHNHPM
+335 RAYIEAYLYNHPK

-414 VRLLDSLPDRLKN
+414 VKLLEQNL

>member
-1 MNTLVNDW
+1 MNTLLNNWMD
-9 TNNLLTGIGMPLNLA
+9 NLLTGIGMSQDLA
-24 IFVKIFIFLIV
+24 AFVKMFMFLIV
-35 TVLLS
+35 ALLIS

-53 VFTAIIKRSK
+53 ILTTIIKRSK

-77 RLSHLAPAM
+77 RLSHLAPALI
-86 VIFFLTPLIFQDYPA
+86 IFFLTPLIFQDYTA
-101 LIKHVQNGAYVYMVL
+101 MIDHVQNVAYVYMIL
-116 IGLLVADSF
+116 IGLLFADSF
-125 ISALHEV
+125 INALHEV
-132 YISLPIS
+132 YLSLPIS
-139 KHRPIKG
+139 KHRSIKG

-195 GFVASI
+195 GFIASI

-225 VIEISLNTIKVQNWD
+225 VLEISLNTIKVQNWD
-240 KTITT
+240 NTITT

-267 RRIKRSVIIDMK
+267 RRIKRSIIIDMK

-288 ITKFKKI
+288 IKKFKKI
-295 QILRDVIEK
+295 QILRDIIEK
-304 KEKELDEHNKKY
+304 KEKELDEHNKKN
-316 EIDNSVL
+316 EIDNSIL
-323 VNGRRMTNIGVF
+323 VNGRRMTNIGIF
-335 RAYIGAYLHNHPM
+335 RAYIGAYLHNHPK

-382 YEKIQSD
+382 YEIIQSD

-398 PEFDLR
+398 PEFELR

-414 VRLLDSLPDRLKN
+414 VRLMDSLSDNLIK

>member
-9 TNNLLTGIGMPLNLA
+9 MDNWLAGLGMSQDLA
-24 IFVKIFIFLIV
+24 IFVKMFMFLIV
-35 TVLLS
+35 ALLLS

-45 IVRKLIVS
+45 IVRKFIVS
-53 VFTAIIKRSK
+53 ILTTVIKRSK
-63 TKIDDIFL
+63 TRIDDIFL

-77 RLSHLAPAM
+77 RLSHFAPAL
-86 VIFFLTPLIFQDYPA
+86 VIFFLTPLVFNDYPA
-101 LIKHVQNGAYVYMVL
+101 LIKLVQNVAYVYMIL

-125 ISALHEV
+125 ISAMHEV
-132 YISLPIS
+132 YLSLSIS
-139 KHRPIKG
+139 KHRSIKG

-152 IGIYFIAIIIIIAT
+152 IAIYFVAIIIIIAT

-210 PGDWISMPA
+210 PGDWISIPS

-225 VIEISLNTIKVQNWD
+225 VIEISLNTVKIQNWD

-245 VPTYACISE
+245 VPTYALVSD

-288 ITKFKKI
+288 IKKFKKI
-295 QILRDVIEK
+295 QILRDFIEK
-304 KEKELDEHNKKY
+304 KEKELDAHNKKHK
-316 EIDNSVL
+316 IDNSVL

-335 RAYIGAYLHNHPM
+335 RAYIGAYLHNHPK

-365 GLPLQIY
+365 GIPLQIY

-414 VRLLDSLPDRLKN
+414 VRLLDSLPDRLIN

>member
-9 TNNLLTGIGMPLNLA
+9 MDNLLTGIGMPLNLA

-101 LIKHVQNGAYVYMVL
+101 LIKHVQNGAYVYMIL
-116 IGLLVADSF
+116 IGLLIADSF

-132 YISLPIS
+132 YTSLPIS

-146 YVQIVK
+146 YVQIAK
-152 IGIYFIAIIIIIAT
+152 IAIYFIAIIIIIAT

-210 PGDWISMPA
+210 PGDWISIPS

-225 VIEISLNTIKVQNWD
+225 VIEISLNTVKVQNWD

-245 VPTYACISE
+245 VPTYALVSD

-288 ITKFKKI
+288 IKKFKKI

-304 KEKELDEHNKKY
+304 KENELDEHNKKY

-335 RAYIGAYLHNHPM
+335 RAYITSYLHNHPK

>member
-1 MNTLVNDW
+1 MEFFSTDWLDTL
-9 TNNLLTGIGMPLNLA
+9 LAETGMSQDLA
-24 IFVKIFIFLIV
+24 AFVKMFMLIIV
-35 TVLLS
+35 TLLLS
-40 YLSDI
+40 YLSAI
-45 IVRKLIVS
+45 IVRKFIVS
-53 VFTAIIKRSK
+53 ILRTVIKRSK
-63 TKIDDIFL
+63 TKIDDIFM

-77 RLSHLAPAM
+77 RLSHFAPAL
-86 VIFFLTPLIFQDYPA
+86 VIFFMTPLVFKDYPA
-101 LIKHVQNGAYVYMVL
+101 FIQFIQDGTYVYMIL

-125 ISALHEV
+125 ISAMHEV
-132 YISLPIS
+132 YISLAIS

-152 IGIYFIAIIIIIAT
+152 IVVYFIAIIVIIAT
-166 VFGKSPKGLLTA
+166 IFGKSPKGLLTA

-195 GFVASI
+195 GFIASI
-201 QLSANKMVK
+201 QLSANEMVK
-210 PGDWISMPA
+210 PGDWISVPA

-225 VIEISLNTIKVQNWD
+225 VIEIGLNTVKVQNWD

-245 VPTYACISE
+245 VPTYALVSD

-288 ITKFKKI
+288 IKKFKKI
-295 QILRDVIEK
+295 HILRDFIEK
-304 KEKELDEHNKKY
+304 KEKALEEHNKKNK
-316 EIDNSVL
+316 IDDSVL
-323 VNGRRMTNIGVF
+323 VNGRRMTNVGVF
-335 RAYIGAYLHNHPM
+335 RAYIEAYLYNHPK

-372 VFSNDKRWVE
+372 VFSNDKRWVF

-389 IFDHILAVA
+389 IFDHIFAVA

-409 SGYDV
+409 SGYDIV
-414 VRLLDSLPDRLKN
+414 KLLEQNL